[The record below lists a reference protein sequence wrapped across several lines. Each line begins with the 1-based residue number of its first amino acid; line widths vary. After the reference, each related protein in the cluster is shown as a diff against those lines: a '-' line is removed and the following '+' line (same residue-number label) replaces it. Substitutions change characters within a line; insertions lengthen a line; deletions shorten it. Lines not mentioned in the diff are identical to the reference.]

1 MNLLH
6 PIRLY
11 LLLMNYPRYTS
22 PMRPSLLLLLLLLT
36 TRILHSASPTARQ
49 ILDESD
55 RRTKADSQYYEG
67 TIRVEDA
74 SGRKREK
81 NWRSW
86 RLGHGGG
93 ARSMVQF
100 LTPTEVKGVTLLTFA
115 NAGKEDDQWLYTPA
129 LARDRRIAGGAKT
142 ERFLGTDFTYED
154 MQERDLDGAEYRL
167 LGEEPCAGGVCWK
180 IEGMPRKEKKS
191 QYRRTVALVRQSDY
205 ATLEIKLE
213 KPDGNVRTV
222 TYADYETVTGAPPGQ
237 SGRASEGAGG
247 VLVAR
252 HITMV
257 DPQRK
262 SRTVIH
268 LVSVKF
274 HLPFK
279 SDFFVRENLAVRHE
293 PPKN

>member
-1 MNLLH
+1 MQTTPLL
-6 PIRLY
+6 P
-11 LLLMNYPRYTS
+11 
-22 PMRPSLLLLLLLLT
+22 LLLLSTLP
-36 TRILHSASPTARQ
+36 LHSAGPSARQ

-55 RRTKADSQYYEG
+55 RRTKADSQFYEG

-74 SGRKREK
+74 GGRTREK
-81 NWRSW
+81 TWRSW

-100 LTPTEVKGVTLLTFA
+100 LTPAEVKGVTLLTFA

-154 MQERDLDGAEYRL
+154 MQERDLDGADYKL
-167 LGEEPCAGGVCWK
+167 LGEKPCAGGLCWE
-180 IEGMPRKEKKS
+180 IEGLPRKEKKS
-191 QYRRTVALVRQSDY
+191 QYRRTVALVRQGDY

-213 KPDGNVRTV
+213 KPDGNRRTV
-222 TYADYETVTGAPPGQ
+222 TYADYET
-237 SGRASEGAGG
+237 AGG

-252 HITMV
+252 TLTMV
-257 DPQRK
+257 DPLRK

-268 LVSVKF
+268 LLTVKF
-274 HLPFK
+274 HLPFTAG
-279 SDFFVRENLAVRHE
+279 FFVRENLAALHE
-293 PPKN
+293 PPKG